1 MPKMSP
7 RVPTLGD
14 RSDPALVQRDRLLDE
29 DQRFGQGLVRCEEGV
44 MNTRRLITEA
54 ARAGDIAAVR
64 DLLTAEPGLV
74 HTHSSE
80 GWTPLHL
87 AAHYGHSQ
95 VAEMLLALGA
105 DVNARATNDL
115 GSAPLLWAILGQ
127 NVAAII
133 VLLDHGASINATTTA
148 GSTPLHKASMIG
160 NAALVRLLLARGA
173 NVNARNSGG
182 QTPLTHALF
191 NRHSAVIALLEQQG
205 GSE

>member
-1 MPKMSP
+1 
-7 RVPTLGD
+7 
-14 RSDPALVQRDRLLDE
+14 
-29 DQRFGQGLVRCEEGV
+29 

-54 ARAGDIAAVR
+54 AASGDIAAVR
-64 DLLTAEPGLV
+64 DLLTAEPVLV
-74 HTHSSE
+74 HSHSYE

-95 VAEMLLALGA
+95 VVEMLLAHGA
-105 DVNARATNDL
+105 DVHARATNDL
-115 GSAPLLWAILGQ
+115 GSSPLLWAIMGQ
-127 NVAAII
+127 DVAA
-133 VLLDHGASINATTTA
+133 VTLLLEHGAGINETTTA
-148 GSTPLHKASMIG
+148 GSTPLHKAAVIG

-191 NRHSAVIALLEQQG
+191 NRHDAVVALLQQHG

>member
-1 MPKMSP
+1 
-7 RVPTLGD
+7 
-14 RSDPALVQRDRLLDE
+14 
-29 DQRFGQGLVRCEEGV
+29 

-64 DLLTAEPGLV
+64 DLLTADPVLV
-74 HTHSSE
+74 HTHSYD

-95 VAEMLLALGA
+95 VAEMLLAHGA

-115 GSAPLLWAILGQ
+115 GSSPLLWAIMGQ
-127 NVAAII
+127 DVAA
-133 VLLDHGASINATTTA
+133 VTLLLDHGADINETTTA
-148 GSTPLHKASMIG
+148 GSTSLHKAAVVG
-160 NAALVRLLLARGA
+160 NAMMVQLLLARGA
-173 NVNARNSGG
+173 KVNARNSGG

-191 NRHSAVIALLEQQG
+191 NRHDAVVALLQQQG